1 MHFQNWA
8 IGTARERVAFDANYL
23 ARLRSGDQDTAR
35 HFNGY
40 FRRLVHAKIGGL
52 FDRYRGEELSDKV
65 MATALENIF
74 RGQPRDANRLVAY
87 VYGICSNL
95 TKTEM
100 RPRLKL
106 DQSITRQEQIR
117 DGAQTV
123 EEKLLKEERASAV
136 DAVLRKLSRRDQ
148 AVLRDVFYFELERE
162 EVCRKHQV
170 TREQLRL
177 ILFRARR
184 RFQEEWG
191 IG

>member
-148 AVLRDVFYFELERE
+148 SVLRDVFYFELERE